1 MFIRLNVPTFVLQGA
16 AVHAL
21 PEEVLFNTA
30 RIGAVVFGRTVMPL
44 TFVQSGKV
52 IGTVPAGQART
63 IQIDI
68 DGHLKDL
75 VDHFVE
81 RRTVL
86 VFPAAQHGE
95 YERIKRILENRVVES

>member
-1 MFIRLNVPTFVLQGA
+1 MFIRLKVPTFVQQGG

-30 RIGAVVFGRTVMPL
+30 RIGVVVFGSTVTTL
-44 TFVQSGKV
+44 SVIQNGKV
-52 IGTVPAGQART
+52 VGTMPAGQAKT

-75 VDHFVE
+75 VEHFVE
-81 RRTVL
+81 RRTLL
-86 VFPAAQHGE
+86 VFPPVQHGE
-95 YERIKRILENRVVES
+95 YERIKRILENRVIES